1 MLIALQVLWSGLI
14 QILRFWMDHLLFI
27 NIILSVL
34 IVFFERREPKTVW
47 TWLLLLYF
55 IPVLGIFLYFMVG
68 HDFHREHIFRT
79 KEIEDAIY
87 SAISKQEETIIRKE
101 FQPADPRL
109 QKFSDM
115 MLMNLEA
122 ADAVYSADNQ
132 IEIYTDG
139 KEKFAALY
147 EEIRKAQSYIHIQ
160 YYIIRND

>member
-1 MLIALQVLWSGLI
+1 MRSCSRPKRAGKNSPTWMPALRS
-14 QILRFWMDHLLFI
+14 LFQS
-27 NIILSVL
+27 L
-34 IVFFERREPKTVW
+34 F
-47 TWLLLLYF
+47 
-55 IPVLGIFLYFMVG
+55 FMV
-68 HDFHREHIFRT
+68 RLPMLSYSRRT
-79 KEIEDAIY
+79 
-87 SAISKQEETIIRKE
+87 STPCCTFSIRKE
-101 FQPADPRL
+101 FEPADPRL

-160 YYIIRND
+160 YYIIRNDELWHRPFSAPGLQKKQSEPTG